1 MLGNL
6 PFQHGRRACGFTLVE
21 LMVVVVILAV
31 LMGLGLPTFT
41 QMLRNYQIR
50 NAATA
55 VVNGIQRARAE
66 GITRNSN
73 VRFCMGDVARS
84 TWDVDFQTVA
94 CSTTIST
101 AALDSRLH
109 ADGSANVTLV
119 VRIGGS
125 TGTQVSTGAVGI
137 TFNNLGQMITNS
149 GGLAAFDTIEFDATS
164 TSGISQKR
172 EVRIGAGG
180 NARSCDPAISFA
192 TNARGC

>member
-1 MLGNL
+1 MC
-6 PFQHGRRACGFTLVE
+6 PRSDCSGFTLIE

-73 VRFCMGDVARS
+73 VRFCLGDVAKS
-84 TWDVDFQTVA
+84 TWDVNFQTVA
-94 CSTTIST
+94 CSTTISST
-101 AALDSRLH
+101 ALDSRQH
-109 ADGSANVTLV
+109 TDGSTNVTLV
-119 VRIGGS
+119 VKNGA
-125 TGTQVSTGAVGI
+125 TTLNTGAVGI
-137 TFNNLGQMITNS
+137 TFNNLGQVIANS
-149 GGLAAFDTIEFDATS
+149 GGLAAFDTIQFDATS